1 MYVIVCLEQLII
13 CCFNF
18 WIIIVRALHRGPI
31 FSNFSL
37 VRNITIV
44 KIFSLYSVY
53 FHKLISCFKIFWNFI
68 DIKYWYRYIK
78 YLYLLKYKKMQ
89 MIKEKNHC
97 IICIIRLYKLIFYI
111 LTVIKDGPNIYSKN
125 QTKYL
130 INGSKVKTTK
140 ELYHANL
147 VISKTWILWRKY

>member
-1 MYVIVCLEQLII
+1 MEHSGEKRWISSRRQERRVVIKKNSLRNFNDVYVIVCLEQLII

-89 MIKEKNHC
+89 MIKEKNP
-97 IICIIRLYKLIFYI
+97 LI
-111 LTVIKDGPNIYSKN
+111 V
-125 QTKYL
+125 
-130 INGSKVKTTK
+130 
-140 ELYHANL
+140 
-147 VISKTWILWRKY
+147 